1 MICKVIEFG
10 LVYNRYWDKA
20 KELGADINNSNPKK
34 YSVDHKWRYGQ
45 SIGRNG
51 GTYKILNGVQHNKK
65 YKYTKTFYLIE
76 RLSDGRQFVIDKK
89 GVKILEY
96 YLEDKL
102 FEI

>member
-1 MICKVIEFG
+1 MICKVIDFG

-51 GTYKILNGVQHNKK
+51 
-65 YKYTKTFYLIE
+65 
-76 RLSDGRQFVIDKK
+76 
-89 GVKILEY
+89 
-96 YLEDKL
+96 
-102 FEI
+102 